1 MLESLTRPASAQTG
15 LGLVELMV
23 ALALGLFIVV
33 VAMGLLLSQLKEQHR
48 RLLDT
53 RLQQELRAG
62 LVLIEA
68 DLRRAGRWGTAEQGI
83 WQVTS
88 SPAVP
93 ANPYAAAVPD
103 SASSPTLGYTY
114 SRDTTENQTVDTNE
128 RFGFRLHPTT
138 RALELRT
145 VGAALAPGAADTWQ
159 AVSDPQ
165 AVVFTEL
172 TVTPGRAVLSL
183 GDRCSLPCP
192 TGTDDCPPQLTVRQF
207 DVTLAAQAT
216 AAASVQAR
224 MSRRIHLPTDELQ
237 GRCPLS

>member
-1 MLESLTRPASAQTG
+1 MTRPASEQTG

-23 ALALGLFIVV
+23 SLALGLFIVA

-68 DLRRAGRWGTAEQGI
+68 DLRRAGRWGTAEQGL
-83 WQVTS
+83 WQATS
-88 SPAVP
+88 SAALP
-93 ANPYAAAVPD
+93 ANPYATAVPD

-114 SRDTTENQTVDTNE
+114 SRDAAENQTVDTNE

-145 VGAALAPGAADTWQ
+145 VGVALAPSAADTWQ

-172 TVTPGRAVLSL
+172 TVTPSLAVVSL
-183 GDRCSLPCP
+183 GERCSQPCP
-192 TGTDDCPPQLTVRQF
+192 TGATDCPPQQRVRLF

-224 MSRRIHLPTDELQ
+224 MNRRIHLPTDVLQ
-237 GRCPLS
+237 GHCPVS

>member
-1 MLESLTRPASAQTG
+1 MRPVSAQAG

-23 ALALGLFIVV
+23 ALALGLFIVS
-33 VAMGLLLSQLKEQHR
+33 VATGLLLSQLKEQHR
-48 RLLDT
+48 RLLET

-68 DLRRAGRWGTAEQGI
+68 DLRRAGRWGTAEQGL
-83 WQVTS
+83 WPVTS
-88 SPAVP
+88 TAALP

-103 SASSPTLGYTY
+103 SASSPALGYTY
-114 SRDTTENQTVDTNE
+114 SRDATENQTVDANE

-145 VGAALAPGAADTWQ
+145 VGAALAPSAADTWQ

-172 TVTPGRAVLSL
+172 TVTPSISSLSL
-183 GDRCSLPCP
+183 SERCSLPCP
-192 TGTDDCPPQLTVRQF
+192 TGATDCPPQLSVRLF
-207 DVTLAAQAT
+207 DVALTAQAT
-216 AAASVQAR
+216 VAPSVQAR
-224 MSRRIHLPTDELQ
+224 MSRRIHLPTDVLQ
-237 GRCPLS
+237 GRCPVS